1 MKIVAKQN
9 TVLKT
14 HPVDSNLKP
23 QFLPVGFAVF
33 PFEKDRT
40 LLAVEALMDGSFNC
54 KLTFS
59 PHLTIAG
66 TKYTNLYVFAPH
78 WSGISAIQESKVA
91 AVGLNSPAGSCE
103 TLHPHRHFSQR
114 DNQELGGGIR
124 SGEYQCGLTSVAIA
138 LSNLMPQ
145 TEQDG
150 LMAKYGASQLDD
162 AVGLMYEEQGF
173 ESVVMESHV
182 EAFKHLGFKAVAR
195 RDATIAEL
203 QEWLINK
210 GPVVCGLNYNG
221 AAAGGDV
228 DSDSSGAG
236 HFTCFVGFDRVKGE
250 FIVADPY
257 GDRKQTGGTN
267 GWNAYFDDESQCF
280 PSRYPLSLVK
290 ALWAVHPEGWA
301 VFPTPNAKVSS
312 AAVVTQAAPKAETIV
327 QTKGL
332 ITEYMIAALSPD
344 CDNPDEIA
352 NSLNAAIDLFSQNL
366 STPTRIAHFVGQC
379 CHESDGFRA
388 LEEYAT
394 GEDYEGRDDLG
405 NIQEGDGVRFKGRSF
420 IQTTGRDNYQNLT
433 DELGGK
439 LGVDFIATPE
449 KLADPAYAGI
459 GAGLWWNNAPINRKC
474 DAGLSDAAIEGVTR
488 IVNGGTNGLDDRIEK
503 TNIIARLLG
512 L

>member
-1 MKIVAKQN
+1 MQIIAKQN

-23 QFLPVGFAVF
+23 QFLPVGFASF

-40 LLAVEALMDGSFNC
+40 LLATEALMDGGFNC

-59 PHLTIAG
+59 PYLTIAG
-66 TKYTNLYVFAPH
+66 TKYTTLYVFAPH
-78 WSGISAIQESKVA
+78 WSGIGAIQESKVA
-91 AVGLNSPAGSCE
+91 VASLNSPAGSSE
-103 TLHPHRHFSQR
+103 TIHPHKHFAQR
-114 DNQELGGGIR
+114 NNAYLGDEIR

-150 LMAKYGASQLDD
+150 LMSKYGSSQLDD
-162 AVGLMYEEQGF
+162 AVGLMYESEGF

-203 QEWLINK
+203 QDWLINK

-236 HFTCFVGFDRVKGE
+236 HFTCFVGFDRLKGE

-267 GWNAYFDDESQCF
+267 GWTAYFDDESQCF
-280 PSRYPLSLVK
+280 LSRYPIALVQ
-290 ALWAVHPEGWA
+290 ALWAVHPDGWA
-301 VFPTPNAKVSS
+301 VFPTPNARGGSTV
-312 AAVVTQAAPKAETIV
+312 VVTQVAPKAETIV
-327 QTKGL
+327 QAKGL

-344 CDNPDEIA
+344 CENPGEIA
-352 NSLNAAIDLFSQNL
+352 NSLNTAIELFSQNL
-366 STPTRIAHFVGQC
+366 STPKRIAHFVGQC

-394 GEDYEGRDDLG
+394 GEDYEGREDLG
-405 NIQEGDGVRFKGRSF
+405 NVQEGDGVRFKGRSF
-420 IQTTGRDNYQNLT
+420 IQTTGRTNYQNLT
-433 DELGGK
+433 DELGAK
-439 LGVDFIATPE
+439 LGVDFVKNPE
-449 KLADPAYAGI
+449 KLALPEYAGI
-459 GAGLWWNNAPINRKC
+459 GAALWWNYAPINRKC
-474 DAGLSDAAIEGVTR
+474 DEGLDDAAIEGVTR
-488 IVNGGTNGLDDRIEK
+488 VVNGGTNGLDDRIEK
-503 TNIIARLLG
+503 TKMIARLLG